1 MSHSLHF
8 NTRQPGQPRARETQ
22 RQCAALWGELLSPV
36 LVGHRA
42 LVWSLRMCLL
52 LTRPRSPLSWVS
64 AGLPAAE
71 EAAGA
76 QDRQAT
82 QREMRSGRLP
92 PGLLQLI
99 TNPRD
104 SRNRGSIRH
113 LRRWRSQRKLYGLP
127 NSFHESLCVANVHW
141 TTDYVC
147 ARPDASYLIF
157 THLHN
162 HPKRQVLSVSPLHR

>member
-1 MSHSLHF
+1 M
-8 NTRQPGQPRARETQ
+8 TVCCAAGRTAVPRAR
-22 RQCAALWGELLSPV
+22 
-36 LVGHRA
+36 RA
-42 LVWSLRMCLL
+42 
-52 LTRPRSPLSWVS
+52 PG
-64 AGLPAAE
+64 AGLVASDVFTPDSSSQPSELGVRRPARGRGGGWGSGQ
-71 EAAGA
+71 AGHTA
-76 QDRQAT
+76 
-82 QREMRSGRLP
+82 REMRSGRLP